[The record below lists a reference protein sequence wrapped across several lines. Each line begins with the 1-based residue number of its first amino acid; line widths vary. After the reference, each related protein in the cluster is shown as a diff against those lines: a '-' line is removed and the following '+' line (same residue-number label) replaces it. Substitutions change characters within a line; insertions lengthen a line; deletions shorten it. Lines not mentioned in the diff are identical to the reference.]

1 MHGCMFFALLLFL
14 SWSSTTQ
21 QTRLTSVNKSNPSSE
36 PLFSAKFEKFSRRR
50 IMEDNENIAKQ
61 QTTTKHKTLHETM
74 VALQDELLK
83 VLLPHFE
90 ESQQQGQEERKYE
103 LSLEASVTQ
112 LKTKIAALEMEAGVD
127 RLTLDNNNNE
137 EEEELSPLEVYLGDI
152 LVSFVDA
159 AVSTDA
165 TSDLQESID
174 RVLALVAG
182 LAVAYSSEVT
192 SMVLVRA
199 VEFSTV
205 LLERVRGHACVLLGK
220 LVASMKNSGQ
230 QEDEDTEAN
239 LNQLLDTLLPR
250 LQDKSQAVR
259 CHAIKAVGCF
269 FTTTK
274 DIETYDEALE
284 ALLWNLAHD
293 PSVSNRITAVQV
305 IPVHPNTL
313 DSLTGR
319 VRDVKAKV
327 RSEALE
333 VLRSKASVKDMNEGQ
348 MVELIRS
355 GLTNR

>member
-1 MHGCMFFALLLFL
+1 
-14 SWSSTTQ
+14 
-21 QTRLTSVNKSNPSSE
+21 
-36 PLFSAKFEKFSRRR
+36 
-50 IMEDNENIAKQ
+50 
-61 QTTTKHKTLHETM
+61 M

-83 VLLPHFE
+83 ILLPHFE
-90 ESQQQGQEERKYE
+90 ESQQEGQDERRYE

-112 LKTKIAALEMEAGVD
+112 LKTKIAALELEAGVD
-127 RLTLDNNNNE
+127 RLTLDNNNNNNNNKDD
-137 EEEELSPLEVYLGDI
+137 EEELSPVEVFLGDI

-182 LAVAYSSEVT
+182 LAVAYSAEVT
-192 SMVLVRA
+192 SMVLTRA

-220 LVASMKNSGQ
+220 LVASIKNSGQ
-230 QEDEDTEAN
+230 EEDDEDKETH
-239 LNQLLDTLLPR
+239 LTQLLDTVLPR

-269 FTTTK
+269 FTTVE

-293 PSVSNRITAVQV
+293 PSVSNRIVAVQV
-305 IPVHPNTL
+305 VPVHPNTL
-313 DSLTGR
+313 DCLTGR

-327 RSEALE
+327 RAEALE
-333 VLRSKASVKDMNEGQ
+333 VLRSKASVKDMNESQ